1 MAKQTDTDGTT
12 KTTTYTTRTKTTNNA
27 KAPAAKKKGH
37 GALIAG
43 IIIILLL
50 LVAVFF
56 FSMYYSATP
65 AQEHSQFTNQLAT
78 MQNSNQNLGL
88 FYLDNAPNYH
98 FPVNQSWSVQVT
110 DEIPGNSTP
119 IGQLTV
125 SWNGQSK
132 SLSVQQGIVNTGIS
146 PTYAVTLT
154 PSEFFKFSQAA
165 INKNIAAALAYY
177 SEYYL
182 TGKLNY
188 TRVN

>member
-1 MAKQTDTDGTT
+1 MDMAKQTDTDGTA
-12 KTTTYTTRTKTTNNA
+12 KTTNNA

-37 GALIAG
+37 GKLIAG
-43 IIIILLL
+43 IIVILLL
-50 LVAVFF
+50 LVAVFL

-65 AQEHSQFTNQLAT
+65 AQEHSQFNNQLTT
-78 MQNSNQNLGL
+78 MQASNQSLGQ
-88 FYLDNAPNYH
+88 FYLNNAPNYQ

-110 DEIPGNSTP
+110 DESPGNSTP

-125 SWNGQSK
+125 SWDGQSK
-132 SLSVQQGIVNTGIS
+132 NLSVQQGIVNTGIT

-154 PSEFFKFSQAA
+154 PSEFLKFSQAA
-165 INKNIAAALAYY
+165 ITKDIPAALAYY

-182 TGKLNY
+182 TGEIEY